1 MSFSQVLL
9 YVLET
14 PSRWLSGL
22 KLILH
27 VLAGSKDVAL
37 KVDGIKLVCGLRAG
51 EGAWCAVSGLEYEPE
66 LRMCLALLKLG
77 NTFIDLGANI
87 VTYAIRAGK
96 AVGEY
101 GNVLALEPL
110 ARTRQML
117 HWSILA

>member
-51 EGAWCAVSGLEYEPE
+51 EGVWCAVSGLEYEPE
-66 LRMCLALLKLG
+66 LRTFLALLKLG
-77 NTFIDLGANI
+77 DTVIDLGANI
-87 VTYAIRAGK
+87 GTYSIRTGK

-101 GNVLALEPL
+101 GAVFALEPL